1 MGIWHKIDTIT
12 RTRAEGVYLS
22 SEHAPTKS
30 LNYPK

>member
-1 MGIWHKIDTIT
+1 MRIWHKIDTIT

-30 LNYPK
+30 LIFPR